1 MAQHVHY
8 ELMKLF
14 LEDAAVS
21 ETPWTKWEHRAEN
34 KRSPR
39 AWSACCSNPSWSSD
53 MEYQRKTIKKVNG
66 VDVPDIAITTL
77 DPSGFTDAY
86 VMSLCSDIWYTQIRL
101 DNARERS
108 QALISRGL
116 CYPVTREGAAACQ
129 IHTKALIG
137 LND

>member
-21 ETPWTKWEHRAEN
+21 ETPETKWEYRTSAGV
-34 KRSPR
+34 
-39 AWSACCSNPSWSSD
+39 WSACAGNPAWVPD
-53 MEYQRKTIKKVNG
+53 TEYRRKTVKKVNG
-66 VDVPDIAITTL
+66 VDIPDIALTKL
-77 DPSGFTDAY
+77 CPSGFTDAY
-86 VMSLCSDIWYTQIRL
+86 VMSLCSDIWYTEIRL
-101 DNARERS
+101 DNDSERS
-108 QALISRGL
+108 QVLISKGL

-129 IHTKALIG
+129 IHAKALMG

>member
-8 ELMKLF
+8 ELMKLY

-21 ETPWTKWEHRAEN
+21 EAPWMRWEHRAEN

-39 AWSACCSNPSWSSD
+39 MWSECANNPSWHPD
-53 MEYQRKTIKKVNG
+53 MEYRRKTMKKVNG
-66 VDVPDIAITTL
+66 VDVPDIALTKMC
-77 DPSGFTDAY
+77 PSGFTDAY
-86 VMSLCSDIWYTQIRL
+86 VMSLCSDIWYTETQL
-101 DNARERS
+101 DNSSSRS

-116 CYPVTREGAAACQ
+116 CYPVSREGAAACQ
-129 IHTKALIG
+129 MHTKALLG

>member
-21 ETPWTKWEHRAEN
+21 ETPWTKWEYRMNAGV
-34 KRSPR
+34 
-39 AWSACCSNPSWSSD
+39 WSACADNPEWGPET
-53 MEYQRKTIKKVNG
+53 EYRRKTIKKVNG
-66 VDVPDIAITTL
+66 VDVPDIALTTL

-86 VMSLCSDIWYTQIRL
+86 VMSLCSDIWCIQIRL
-101 DNARERS
+101 DNDKERS
-108 QALISRGL
+108 QALISKGL
-116 CYPVTREGAAACQ
+116 CYPVTRDGAAACQ
-129 IHTKALIG
+129 IHAKALMG

>member
-21 ETPWTKWEHRAEN
+21 EAPWTKWEYMASEGLWSECAGN
-34 KRSPR
+34 P
-39 AWSACCSNPSWSSD
+39 AWVPGT
-53 MEYQRKTIKKVNG
+53 EYRRKIVMKKVNG
-66 VDVPDIAITTL
+66 IDVPDIALTEL
-77 DPSGFTDAY
+77 SPSGFTDVY
-86 VMSLCSDIWYTQIRL
+86 VMALCSDLWYREIRL